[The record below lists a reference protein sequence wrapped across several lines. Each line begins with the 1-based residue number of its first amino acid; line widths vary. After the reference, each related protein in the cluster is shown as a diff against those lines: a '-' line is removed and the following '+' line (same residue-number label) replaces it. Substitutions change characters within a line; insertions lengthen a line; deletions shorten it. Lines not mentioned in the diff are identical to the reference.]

1 MAVLP
6 APDGP
11 GVGAPAGPDQR
22 SLCPRVR
29 LVWQYAALG
38 TTLALVALLV
48 LAGVLIGG
56 SARPWLLG
64 TATLVMAGGL
74 VAGFWLVP
82 MRYRHWSYHLGSA
95 ALELQHG
102 VITRRSST
110 VPYLRVQHIDLT
122 AGPLDRRLDLTTL
135 VIRTA
140 SATTDARLPGIDGT
154 EAERLRST
162 ILRRAGLTDAV

>member
-1 MAVLP
+1 
-6 APDGP
+6 
-11 GVGAPAGPDQR
+11 
-22 SLCPRVR
+22 
-29 LVWQYAALG
+29 VWRYS
-38 TTLALVALLV
+38 ALVTSALLV
-48 LAGVLIGG
+48 TPLVVVAALADGNARAWWAAAAGVV
-56 SARPWLLG
+56 A
-64 TATLVMAGGL
+64 AGGL
-74 VAGFWLVP
+74 LAAFWAVP
-82 MRYRHWSYHLGSA
+82 LRYRRWSYHLGPA

-102 VITRRSST
+102 VLTRRSST

-140 SATTDARLPGIDGT
+140 SATTDARLPGIDGE